1 MPRDNM
7 ASLIQRVAR
16 QARITFRSP
25 AGPAFGENLH
35 RLQQLLDEVRAED
48 LHLAPRGPS
57 AAAAASGGPPW
68 AGVVPP
74 VSYMH
79 ICETESFSMGVFLL
93 RSGACI
99 PLHDHPGMNGMLKVL
114 YGTLRIAC
122 MDTRVARQARITF
135 RSPAGPAFGENLHR
149 LQQLLDEVRAEDL
162 HLAPRGPSAAAAAS
176 GGPPWAGVVPPVS
189 YMHICE
195 TESFSMGV
203 FLLRSGACI
212 PLHDHPGMNGMLKVL
227 YGTLR
232 IACMDT
238 VPAGAAAAAPPPPAA
253 GSGPCLRAL
262 FRSRQNYTPAS
273 PPCLLSPHTDNL
285 HQIDA
290 VDGPAAF
297 LDILA
302 PPYDPQHGR
311 DCHYYRL
318 LEGPPAG
325 AEPPALPREVWLVET
340 PQAADFWCGGEPY
353 PGPRVCL

>member
-57 AAAAASGGPPW
+57 AAAAAAGGGFPW

-122 MDTRVARQARITF
+122 MDT
-135 RSPAGPAFGENLHR
+135 L
-149 LQQLLDEVRAEDL
+149 
-162 HLAPRGPSAAAAAS
+162 
-176 GGPPWAGVVPPVS
+176 PP
-189 YMHICE
+189 
-195 TESFSMGV
+195 
-203 FLLRSGACI
+203 
-212 PLHDHPGMNGMLKVL
+212 
-227 YGTLR
+227 
-232 IACMDT
+232 
-238 VPAGAAAAAPPPPAA
+238 AAAAAPPPAAAA
-253 GSGPCLRAL
+253 GPCHHAL
-262 FRSRQNYTPAS
+262 FRSRQHYTPAS

-318 LEGPPAG
+318 LEGPPPPAG
-325 AEPPALPREVWLVET
+325 AEPPGLPREVWLMET

>member
-16 QARITFRSP
+16 QARTTFRSP
-25 AGPAFGENLH
+25 AGPAFGENLQ

-48 LHLAPRGPS
+48 LRLSPRGPGP
-57 AAAAASGGPPW
+57 ARGG
-68 AGVVPP
+68 AGPP

-122 MDTRVARQARITF
+122 MDTLPPGCTDSVPQACTDALAAAHTDSV
-135 RSPAGPAFGENLHR
+135 SPACT
-149 LQQLLDEVRAEDL
+149 D
-162 HLAPRGPSAAAAAS
+162 S
-176 GGPPWAGVVPPVS
+176 
-189 YMHICE
+189 
-195 TESFSMGV
+195 
-203 FLLRSGACI
+203 
-212 PLHDHPGMNGMLKVL
+212 
-227 YGTLR
+227 
-232 IACMDT
+232 
-238 VPAGAAAAAPPPPAA
+238 VPAGR
-253 GSGPCLRAL
+253 CLRAL
-262 FRSRQNYTPAS
+262 FRSRQLCTPAS

-318 LEGPPAG
+318 LE
-325 AEPPALPREVWLVET
+325 EPPALPREVWLMET
-340 PQAADFWCGGEPY
+340 SQAADFWCGGEPY

>member
-1 MPRDNM
+1 MPRDKM

-25 AGPAFGENLH
+25 PGPAFGDNLR

-57 AAAAASGGPPW
+57 AAAAGGGMPW
-68 AGVVPP
+68 GGAVPP

-122 MDTRVARQARITF
+122 MDT
-135 RSPAGPAFGENLHR
+135 L
-149 LQQLLDEVRAEDL
+149 
-162 HLAPRGPSAAAAAS
+162 
-176 GGPPWAGVVPPVS
+176 PP
-189 YMHICE
+189 
-195 TESFSMGV
+195 
-203 FLLRSGACI
+203 
-212 PLHDHPGMNGMLKVL
+212 
-227 YGTLR
+227 
-232 IACMDT
+232 
-238 VPAGAAAAAPPPPAA
+238 GAAAAAPPPAAAA
-253 GSGPCLRAL
+253 GGPCHRAL
-262 FRSRQNYTPAS
+262 YRSRQHYTPAS

-318 LEGPPAG
+318 LEGQPPAG
-325 AEPPALPREVWLVET
+325 AEPPGLPREVWLMET

>member
-122 MDTRVARQARITF
+122 MDTL
-135 RSPAGPAFGENLHR
+135 PPG
-149 LQQLLDEVRAEDL
+149 
-162 HLAPRGPSAAAAAS
+162 AAAS
-176 GGPPWAGVVPPVS
+176 
-189 YMHICE
+189 
-195 TESFSMGV
+195 
-203 FLLRSGACI
+203 
-212 PLHDHPGMNGMLKVL
+212 
-227 YGTLR
+227 
-232 IACMDT
+232 
-238 VPAGAAAAAPPPPAA
+238 AAAPPPPAA

-262 FRSRQNYTPAS
+262 FRSRQHYTPAS

-325 AEPPALPREVWLVET
+325 AEQPPALPREVWLVET

-353 PGPRVCL
+353 PGPRV